1 MQVVALIDE
10 EGGKFGVSFP
20 DYPGCTTVAGSL
32 DEAVNKAATV
42 LAFHLEG
49 LAEDGPLPM
58 PRTLAELA
66 RDRRFRADVKG
77 ALAVLVPY
85 TPPTRAVRLNV
96 TLDEGLLELVDHA
109 ARDAGETRSGWLANA
124 ARRRL
129 CEDYPAAGERKRA

>member
-1 MQVVALIDE
+1 MAKGYPAADLTQHGA
-10 EGGKFGVSFP
+10 VS
-20 DYPGCTTVAGSL
+20 D
-32 DEAVNKAATV
+32 V
-42 LAFHLEG
+42 LP
-49 LAEDGPLPM
+49 DGPVSVTWCGVCNTGLV
-58 PRTLAELA
+58 
-66 RDRRFRADVKG
+66 FRADVKG